1 MTRIHGLAA
10 AAALTVLA
18 ACGQMDPKP
27 MQAMASGPTAV
38 ATLTPTMGNSA
49 AGTVTFQQHGDH
61 VMVVGK
67 VSGLKP
73 NQEHGFHAHEK
84 GDCSSGD
91 GLSTGGHFNPTGK
104 PHGTQDGEHHAGDFP
119 ALKADANG
127 VADVHFHLT
136 GVSVGSGPADLVG
149 RGVIVHAG
157 PDDYKTQPTG
167 NSGARIACGVIKSS

>member
-1 MTRIHGLAA
+1 MTMTRIHGLAA

-38 ATLTPTMGNSA
+38 ATLTPTTGNSA

-91 GLSTGGHFNPTGK
+91 GMTTGGHFNPTAK
-104 PHGTQDGEHHAGDFP
+104 PHGKPDAEHHAGDMP
-119 ALKADANG
+119 ALKSDANG
-127 VADVHFHLT
+127 SAQARFTLS
-136 GVSVGSGPADLVG
+136 GVTVG
-149 RGVIVHAG
+149 RSEERRVG
-157 PDDYKTQPTG
+157 K
-167 NSGARIACGVIKSS
+167 